1 MPCGELSVSVRRAAM
16 DVEREFEV
24 RRPVGEVFA
33 YLADVT
39 NEARW
44 NPWAKWVRKVGDAPI
59 GRGAVFRGEYQ
70 GFGELEQD
78 LSVYEPPNRL
88 VYHSIPKGMEQ
99 ATMAFELA
107 ESGTATRVRIVG
119 ESCLSRTEPGKVGM
133 GLLLRGAGWS
143 AWRSG

>member
-1 MPCGELSVSVRRAAM
+1 MHI
-16 DVEREFEV
+16 EREFEV

-44 NPWAKWVRKVGDAPI
+44 KPWAKWVRKVGDAPI
-59 GRGAVFRGEYQ
+59 GPGALFRGEYQ

-78 LSVYEPPNRL
+78 LSVYEPPSRL

-119 ESCLSRTEPGKVGM
+119 EAKPKGAMR
-133 GLLLRGAGWS
+133 LLGPLMAMRMKPHMADVEKGIAREL
-143 AWRSG
+143 A